1 MSSSIRRARGWK
13 VDARFLR
20 LYRPLRQAFI
30 RLTGGPGVQ
39 PWTLT
44 YLAAVIYAPPSASA
58 NSSPDRPAPPARWSD
73 LLGFRWPST
82 RGCSFMLCGTQR
94 EGTALCWARDFATRT
109 APPLQA
115 LFRQ

>member
-1 MSSSIRRARGWK
+1 MSWSNVISSSIRRARGWK

-44 YLAAVIYAPPSASA
+44 YPRRRPLRAAI
-58 NSSPDRPAPPARWSD
+58 D
-73 LLGFRWPST
+73 
-82 RGCSFMLCGTQR
+82 QR
-94 EGTALCWARDFATRT
+94 QFFT
-109 APPLQA
+109 
-115 LFRQ
+115 